1 MNNKRMLLALVFVAA
16 LVPQSR
22 MTSAQT
28 KAIKNVPGLGL
39 PGSWRATFTSA
50 ENPPQF
56 APIPALF
63 TFTEKPAEV
72 GVTEGTLVETDGR
85 ELVSIPALNQAF
97 GSPGHGV
104 WRKIGNRKYEIKFL
118 TIAVNPD
125 GSLAS
130 TGRISLIVE
139 LNEEGDR
146 FEGEGTFNSIFA
158 DGSPVPGGS
167 GNERIR
173 ARLIEFG

>member
-1 MNNKRMLLALVFVAA
+1 MNSKRILLALVFVAA
-16 LVPQSR
+16 LAPQSTIIR
-22 MTSAQT
+22 AQT
-28 KAIKNVPGLGL
+28 RLAKTAL

-63 TFTEKPAEV
+63 TFTEKPGQH
-72 GVTEGTLVETDGR
+72 GVTEGTLVETDGG
-85 ELVSIPALNQAF
+85 ELVPIPPPNQAF

-125 GSLAS
+125 GSLAA
-130 TGRISLIVE
+130 TGRIRLTVE

-146 FEGEGTFNSIFA
+146 FEGEGTFKFTFA
-158 DGSPVPGGS
+158 DGTAVPGGS
-167 GNERIR
+167 GNEKIR
-173 ARLIEFG
+173 ARLIELE

>member
-1 MNNKRMLLALVFVAA
+1 MNSKRIFLALVFVAA
-16 LVPQSR
+16 LAQQSTI
-22 MTSAQT
+22 TSAQSRVQR
-28 KAIKNVPGLGL
+28 AIVGL

-63 TFTEKPAEV
+63 TFTQKPGEH
-72 GVTEGTLVETDGR
+72 GVTEGTLVETDGG
-85 ELVSIPALNQAF
+85 ELVPIPSPNQAF

-125 GSLAS
+125 GSLAA
-130 TGRISLIVE
+130 TGRIRLTVE

-146 FEGEGTFNSIFA
+146 FEGEGTFKFTFA
-158 DGSPVPGGS
+158 DGTAVPGGS
-167 GNERIR
+167 GNEKIR
-173 ARLIEFG
+173 ARLIELE